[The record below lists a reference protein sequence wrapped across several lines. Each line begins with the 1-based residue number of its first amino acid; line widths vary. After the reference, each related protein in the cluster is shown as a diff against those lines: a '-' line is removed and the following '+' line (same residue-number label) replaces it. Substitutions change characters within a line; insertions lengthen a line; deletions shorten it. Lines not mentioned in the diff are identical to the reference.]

1 MDVKELFKGI
11 AVVIDDEIRDSDS
24 SIYNILNQ
32 LKTESIPYVE
42 YDSLPDE
49 RIIENLHNVSFVLLD
64 WKLNDS
70 LSKDDISEGVKLPN
84 ELSQTNEASNIEFLK
99 KIQENCFCPIFIF
112 TDENIDDIIL
122 KLKRERLYR
131 NNSCNAILIK
141 SKSEFKESGTLFS
154 NLERWL
160 KETAPIYLLKEWDYS
175 YQKSKSSLFIDFQK
189 RSADWVKILW
199 QTYKGD
205 NVNPCVELES
215 FISRSIITQMMPL
228 ELDNSIFVNSSSDI
242 DRTELVSCLERQCYV
257 QNNFLD
263 STMPETG
270 DIFEISND
278 FYVNIRPSCDLISRD
293 GTPLDDIDLYLLK
306 AEKIRKLQSIKE
318 YFNDK
323 YGHFEENDTYYLVYP
338 ICSGYLLKLKFRELR
353 QEKWRNIKFSRN
365 GRLLPPYITKLQMKY
380 SAYLQRQGFPKIPN
394 ELFGLEAEP
403 SEENT

>member
-122 KLKRERLYR
+122 KLKREKLYR

-160 KETAPIYLLKEWDYS
+160 KETAPIYLLKEWDCS

-228 ELDNSIFVNSSSDI
+228 ELDNSIFVNLSSDI

-263 STMPETG
+263 SNMPETG

-306 AEKIRKLQSIKE
+306 AEKIKKLQSIKE

-353 QEKWRNIKFSRN
+353 KEKWRNIKSSRN

-403 SEENT
+403 SEENI